1 VKEYMQQE
9 DILNGSSGKSSSTS
23 LTFRLDEDNVK
34 KLRIEAQKQ
43 GISLN
48 SFVNQV
54 LKSFL
59 EWHIFEPKVGL
70 VPILK
75 PVVAELFSKI
85 SKEQIVQIAA
95 NTGKEEVQNAVYFM
109 KGKIDLDSFLS
120 WLENRMK
127 NSSIQVSHTFDINNR
142 IHTYVIKHDICEN
155 WSLYLEQILKYVFN
169 NVFQK
174 KVEISTS
181 YSMLAFKFKEELQ

>member
-1 VKEYMQQE
+1 MQQE
-9 DILNGSSGKSSSTS
+9 DIVNGSSGKSSSTS

-34 KLRIEAQKQ
+34 KLRVEAQKQ

-75 PVVAELFSKI
+75 PVVEELFTKM
-85 SKEQIVQIAA
+85 SKEEITEIAA

-109 KGKIDLDSFLS
+109 EGKIDL
-120 WLENRMK
+120 
-127 NSSIQVSHTFDINNR
+127 
-142 IHTYVIKHDICEN
+142 
-155 WSLYLEQILKYVFN
+155 
-169 NVFQK
+169 
-174 KVEISTS
+174 
-181 YSMLAFKFKEELQ
+181 